1 MFHLHRVVFLVSL
14 SVFVFSCSYIQRLVG
29 LKLRAPVVSV
39 AHISLKKLTAKNI
52 KLLVRVKAYN
62 PNNVRF
68 TVDDFRYQLQM
79 DGEQVAS
86 GIYREA
92 VTLEP
97 SSNIEINFPIEFSAL
112 SASRQLKK
120 YFSQEKMSVKWV
132 GEANFIT
139 PLGKI
144 SVDFEEEKKFR

>member
-1 MFHLHRVVFLVSL
+1 MSHLQRGVLLASLVVFM
-14 SVFVFSCSYIQRLVG
+14 FACSYIQRLVG

-39 AHISLKKLTAKNI
+39 AHIGLQKLTAENI
-52 KLLVRVKAYN
+52 KILVRVKAYN
-62 PNNVRF
+62 PNNIRF
-68 TVDDFRYQLQM
+68 TVDDFQYWLQM

-97 SSNIEINFPIEFSAL
+97 SSDIEIDFPIEFSTLLA
-112 SASRQLKK
+112 AQQLKK
-120 YFSQEKMSVKWV
+120 YFSQEKMSAKWV